1 MHTQQREQ
9 CLEIITFLWMACVKR
24 KNSQQ
29 VIKIYVHPMNRGK
42 KNLPNNRIFW
52 MDCGQR
58 KSTQQE
64 IKCCG

>member
-29 VIKIYVHPMNRGK
+29 VIKIYVHPMNKGK
-42 KNLPNNRIFW
+42 KTYQIIEYFGWIVGKEKAPN
-52 MDCGQR
+52 
-58 KSTQQE
+58 K
-64 IKCCG
+64 K